1 MVACFDSGGYRYNPN
16 VVILWSDDIDDVDNP
31 TETEI
36 EAATAMIPAPYNL
49 IEVIGW
55 EMATEAITIRRY
67 GPFLPQLPA
76 SREVDGAQFVFASDI
91 GGNDIR
97 TLLSRDLEGYVLFL
111 PSGPLT
117 DYPDSPMDVFP
128 VRVKQITQLHRLW
141 EPSRLLVSFVVT
153 AHPGEGVLAVL
164 S

>member
-16 VVILWSDDIDDVDNP
+16 VVVLWSDDVADVDNP

-36 EAATAMIPAPYNL
+36 EDATEIIPAPYNL

-55 EMATEAITIRRY
+55 EMSTEIIQIRAY

-76 SREVDGAQFVFASDI
+76 SREVENAQLVFASDI

-97 TLLSRDLEGYVLFL
+97 TLLSRDQEGFVLFL
-111 PSGPLT
+111 PSGPLV
-117 DYPDSPMDVFP
+117 DYPDSPLDVFP
-128 VRVKQITQLHRLW
+128 ARVAQITQLHRLW
-141 EPSRLLVSFVVT
+141 EPSRLLVTFAIT
-153 AHPGEGVLAVL
+153 GHPGESVLAVL